1 MPPLECLASWPRIT
15 GWRDTQDLRINWTDQ
30 QSGAYTH
37 QGAPPAG
44 QGQVPGT
51 PGLLKIPNISPQKSD
66 YKNIIFRRENVEM
79 VSFSFEISENCL
91 SFGNAS
97 SKHSLTFDRYSVL
110 MINTVL
116 WFYQNFHAV

>member
-1 MPPLECLASWPRIT
+1 MHYPREPRAIFDTIGAQSPTERGAFLPTGRVNDIGCEAAVPPLECLASWSRIP

-51 PGLLKIPNISPQKSD
+51 PGLLK
-66 YKNIIFRRENVEM
+66 
-79 VSFSFEISENCL
+79 
-91 SFGNAS
+91 G
-97 SKHSLTFDRYSVL
+97 HSRSQTYPYRSLIAKT
-110 MINTVL
+110 
-116 WFYQNFHAV
+116 